1 MKRAFITHV
10 TENYLEIARNLA
22 LSVRA
27 FSEIPLIVYIINP
40 TQNHESFFNDLENIL
55 IREIDLELDEI
66 SHADYTFNSDGNFYV
81 NRESTR
87 IYRIACAKI
96 IAMQLSI
103 EEGFEE
109 ICYLDSDCIATPIVD
124 EFFAWMPLIKDYP
137 LSSEGIHQYMIIVES
152 DGYERGNPFEGCW
165 PETDLSKTLEW
176 PLMNFLQMN
185 QEARGTYRTT
195 NIVLFNSSCLEFIKI
210 WKDFCYLLPKL
221 NMKLLNVVPFQEET
235 LYNVLSWKKTNEGL
249 PLCYINLRDGMQTV
263 KHFYEEGMPG
273 FSTWMDEE
281 NKDYSMNFYLIPHD
295 KRNVKVLHGEK
306 RREEFEKI
314 LQYLVELN
322 QAGYFKKS
330 EEK

>member
-40 TQNHESFFNDLENIL
+40 TQNHESFFNDVENIL

-66 SHADYTFNSDGNFYV
+66 SHADYTFNHSGNFYV
-81 NRESTR
+81 NRKSPKVYKILCGKILALES
-87 IYRIACAKI
+87 A
-96 IAMQLSI
+96 L
-103 EEGFEE
+103 EEGFDE
-109 ICYLDSDCIATPIVD
+109 ICYLDSDCVATPIID
-124 EFFAWMPLIKDYP
+124 EIFEWSSSIKDYP
-137 LSSEGIHQYMIIVES
+137 HCSEGIHQYMIVVEN
-152 DGYERGNPFEGCW
+152 GKEIGNPFEGCW
-165 PETDLSKTLEW
+165 PESDLTKTLEW
-176 PLMNFLQMN
+176 PLMQFLQIN
-185 QEARGTYRTT
+185 EAARGTYRTT
-195 NIVLFNSSCLEFIKI
+195 NVILANTRCLNFIKV
-210 WKDFCYLLPKL
+210 WKELCYLLPKL
-221 NMKLLNVVPFQEET
+221 NVDLSHYAAYHEET
-235 LYNVLSWKKTNEGL
+235 VYNVLSWKKTNEGL